1 MSEELV
7 SRADEGVSGC
17 QRLRTRARRR
27 RSQHHHVAAAVAE
40 LRPAAVSRRADACAT
55 RRPSRRASC
64 QESGSVAPEVLRT
77 CATRV
82 AACNRHEHDSCARLW
97 HEQCARR
104 GFLQRS
110 LREWPQDASRSAT
123 SGEYGRCGRTVCI
136 LAFGVELEV
145 CVAALPRLRWTW
157 DLSLIRVLC
166 VAEKKRS

>member
-1 MSEELV
+1 M
-7 SRADEGVSGC
+7 SGC

-110 LREWPQDASRSAT
+110 LREWPQDASRSAR
-123 SGEYGRCGRTVCI
+123 SEEWDAAGARRSALWRVMWS
-136 LAFGVELEV
+136 EV
-145 CVAALPRLRWTW
+145 SYFESVALLNHNLRLGFCAWQ
-157 DLSLIRVLC
+157 
-166 VAEKKRS
+166 KNF